1 MKSKLICLGALAGG
15 LAACSQPAADVI
27 RLNQVGYFPSQEKVA
42 VANTAGVTDF
52 TVVDATTGEEVLK
65 GTTTVTT
72 PNPWSQTARSTMDF
86 SSLTQPGTYWL
97 LAGGD
102 TATFEI
108 KDRPLAAVAD
118 AALKSFYYQR
128 TGMPIEEKYA
138 GQWNRPAGHPDTDV
152 QIHPSA
158 AGPTRKA
165 GDVISSPKGWY
176 DAGDYNKYIVNSAY
190 SIGLMQAVY
199 RLFPDYFA
207 KQNVNIP
214 ESGNSTPDLLD
225 EIYYNLD
232 WMLTMQDPA
241 DGGVYH
247 KLTTPDFE
255 AFIKPTECKQQR
267 YVVQKSVTATL
278 DFAAV
283 MAQASTI
290 FKAWQ
295 KDYPGF
301 SAKALRAAERAYAW
315 AEKNPDALY
324 KQGALNEQYDPDIN
338 TGEYGDVEATDE
350 FFWAASELFFATG
363 KQAYMVKAV
372 KSSPR
377 SYLTPSWANVSALG
391 VFSWLLPDR
400 QLKGVTEE
408 AMEGT
413 LKSYLSSYATN
424 IVKGANQAAF
434 HAPYGDEESDFSWGS
449 LGELCANQSVTLV
462 YAYLLSDNANFLTNA
477 YRNMD
482 YILGRNPLGYCFV
495 TGLGTK
501 SPMHPHHRL
510 SASDGI
516 DAPIPGFLVGGPNGG
531 QQDSQFVTYPS
542 DLPDESYVDEQ
553 GSYASNEIAINWSA
567 GLVAAASAL
576 DALSQK

>member
-1 MKSKLICLGALAGG
+1 
-15 LAACSQPAADVI
+15 
-27 RLNQVGYFPSQEKVA
+27 
-42 VANTAGVTDF
+42 
-52 TVVDATTGEEVLK
+52 
-65 GTTTVTT
+65 
-72 PNPWSQTARSTMDF
+72 
-86 SSLTQPGTYWL
+86 
-97 LAGGD
+97 
-102 TATFEI
+102 
-108 KDRPLAAVAD
+108 
-118 AALKSFYYQR
+118 
-128 TGMPIEEKYA
+128 
-138 GQWNRPAGHPDTDV
+138 
-152 QIHPSA
+152 
-158 AGPTRKA
+158 
-165 GDVISSPKGWY
+165 
-176 DAGDYNKYIVNSAY
+176 
-190 SIGLMQAVY
+190 
-199 RLFPDYFA
+199 
-207 KQNVNIP
+207 
-214 ESGNSTPDLLD
+214 
-225 EIYYNLD
+225 
-232 WMLTMQDPA
+232 
-241 DGGVYH
+241 
-247 KLTTPDFE
+247 
-255 AFIKPTECKQQR
+255 
-267 YVVQKSVTATL
+267 
-278 DFAAV
+278 
-283 MAQASTI
+283 
-290 FKAWQ
+290 
-295 KDYPGF
+295 
-301 SAKALRAAERAYAW
+301 
-315 AEKNPDALY
+315 
-324 KQGALNEQYDPDIN
+324 
-338 TGEYGDVEATDE
+338 
-350 FFWAASELFFATG
+350 
-363 KQAYMVKAV
+363 MVKAV

-462 YAYLLSDNANFLTNA
+462 YAYLLSNNANFLTNA